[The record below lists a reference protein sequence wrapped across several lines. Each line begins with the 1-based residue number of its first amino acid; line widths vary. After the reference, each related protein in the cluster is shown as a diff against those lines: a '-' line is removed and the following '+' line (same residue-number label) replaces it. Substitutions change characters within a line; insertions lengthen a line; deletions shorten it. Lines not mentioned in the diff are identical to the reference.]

1 MTTVAAIVPDL
12 MDRSKISAASPV
24 DVAFVATVDDLA
36 EAQVD
41 VVVVDLRRVHDP
53 AALRRAVPR
62 ARIIAFGSHVD
73 EHVLTAARDAGID
86 EVLPRSKFFNQIDR
100 LIG

>member
-12 MDRSKISAASPV
+12 MDRSKISAALPV

-41 VVVVDLRRVHDP
+41 VVVVDLRRVDDP
-53 AALRRAVPR
+53 AALRRAVPG

-73 EHVLTAARDAGID
+73 ENALTAARDAGID

-100 LIG
+100 WIG